1 MRDELSST
9 ASDGLMIY
17 NKVIE
22 NLLEYERIIN
32 DSGIDKSAIIPHGHF
47 EASTASRM
55 TRNTPDTQQQDL
67 NECFSQFSKQYCQ
80 VYCGRNSASCQI
92 KSPVESLGS

>member
-17 NKVIE
+17 NEIIN
-22 NLLEYERIIN
+22 NLLEYERIMN
-32 DSGIDKSAIIPHGHF
+32 DSGIDKSAITPREHF
-47 EASTASRM
+47 KASTASQIL
-55 TRNTPDTQQQDL
+55 RNTPDVQQQNL

-80 VYCGRNSASCQI
+80 VYCGRNSASFQI